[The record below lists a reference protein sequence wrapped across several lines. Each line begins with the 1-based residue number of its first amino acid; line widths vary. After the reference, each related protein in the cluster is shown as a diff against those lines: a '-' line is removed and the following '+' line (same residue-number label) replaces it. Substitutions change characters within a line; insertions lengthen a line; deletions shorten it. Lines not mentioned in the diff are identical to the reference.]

1 MKFYNHLII
10 ANSILLSISLAPNDS
25 NEIINNNNNNDN
37 SKTQTELGGFNV

>member
-25 NEIINNNNNNDN
+25 NEIINNNNNDN
-37 SKTQTELGGFNV
+37 NKTQTELGGFNV